1 MDHSLTIETDL
12 FNHRE
17 VKPNFINPCCFG
29 EDFAVWLKG
38 QLAGLSADGFE
49 LSDVIQEDY
58 GWGLWATRG
67 KDPFWI
73 SLGFCGEGPTEEPG
87 QWIVSSDYDPGLSL
101 TKRLFHKP
109 DKEALAFLRA
119 RIWHLL
125 RSTPGIRVIDDEDA
139 G

>member
-1 MDHSLTIETDL
+1 MDHSLTVETNL

-38 QLAGLSADGFE
+38 QLAGLPADGFE

-58 GWGLWATRG
+58 GWGLWATKG
-67 KDPFWI
+67 KDAFWI

-87 QWIVSSDYDPGLSL
+87 QWVVSVDYDPGLNL
-101 TKRLFHKP
+101 MKRLFHKP
-109 DKEALAFLRA
+109 DAAALAVLREH
-119 RIWHLL
+119 IWQLL
-125 RSTPGIRVIDDEDA
+125 KSTPGIRVVPDEEA
-139 G
+139 R